1 MLKIRFSANILP
13 LSWVVRAWC
22 LSKVSHVEFVFDDR
36 ITILPAI
43 GLNRTV
49 MTLSRPYTWNWEFV
63 LNFTQS
69 EEKIIREWCESQI
82 GVPYDYTALAPLN
95 ILIPRKKKYWHDSSC
110 WTCSEFCAYA
120 FHLIGRGLFDLSQ
133 NKITPEDLFK
143 KIKSSNFA
151 KEVN

>member
-13 LSWVVRAWC
+13 FSWVVRAWC

-63 LNFTQS
+63 LNFS
-69 EEKIIREWCESQI
+69 KEEEQIIREWCESQI

-95 ILIPRKKKYWHDSSC
+95 VLIPRKKKHWHEDSC

-120 FHLIGRGLFDLSQ
+120 FQLIGRGFFDSGKR
-133 NKITPEDLFK
+133 KITPEDLYRK
-143 KIKSSNFA
+143 VKSSSFA
-151 KEVN
+151 MEIK